1 MIKIYDTL
9 QGKKTELVP
18 IEDGIVKMYVCG
30 PTVYNL
36 IHFGNARPAITFDSF
51 RRYLEYRG
59 YNVILVQNFT
69 DVDDKI
75 INKSNEFK
83 VSPEEISERY
93 INEYWKDSASIG
105 IRPANFYPKTT
116 DYLKKIINFIENL
129 MEKGHAY
136 ESEGD
141 VYFKVSSFDNYGE
154 LSHRKTEDMIA
165 GARISPGEKKKSPE
179 DFALWKLAKKGEP
192 FWESPWGKGRPG
204 WHIECSV
211 MSTEILGDSFDIHA
225 GGSDLIFPH
234 HENEKAQ
241 SECKTGSIFSK
252 YWMHNGMLQ
261 FSGEK
266 MSKSVGN
273 FITIKEAVQKYGKDA
288 SRLFLFSKHYRSPID
303 YSEKILAD
311 TKKGVDRARKIL
323 DNFKNTLAGEREFP
337 LRDEWANKIIEEFKS
352 VLDDDFNTPKAISII
367 FKLIREIE
375 NNDIKKSAL
384 AYDLIVNEFGPILG
398 IFDSNTIEKDFK
410 PDSIIQALLDIRK
423 EYKDQKKY
431 KEADKIRDLLNSSG
445 IQIMDSPE
453 GTTFSY

>member
-9 QGKKTELVP
+9 QGKKVDLIP
-18 IEDGIVKMYVCG
+18 IEKNIVKMYVCG

-36 IHFGNARPAITFDSF
+36 VHFGNARPAITFDSF

-59 YNVILVQNFT
+59 FNVILVQNFT

-75 INKSNEFK
+75 INKANELK
-83 VSPEEISERY
+83 VSQREISERY

-116 DYLKKIINFIENL
+116 DYLKKIVVFIEKL
-129 MEKGHAY
+129 IESGHAY

-154 LSHRKTEDMIA
+154 LSHRKIEDMIA
-165 GARISPGEKKKSPE
+165 GARIAPGEKKKSPE
-179 DFALWKLAKKGEP
+179 DFTLWKAAKEGEP
-192 FWESPWGKGRPG
+192 YWESPWGNGRPG

-241 SECKTGSIFSK
+241 SECKTGSTFSK

-266 MSKSVGN
+266 MSKSIGN

-303 YSEKILAD
+303 YSEDILAE

-323 DNFKNTLAGEREFP
+323 DNFKNGMSKEEEF
-337 LRDEWANKIIEEFKS
+337 LVRDEWANSQIDEFKKS
-352 VLDDDFNTPKAISII
+352 LDDDFNTPKAVSII
-367 FKLIREIE
+367 FKLIKEIE
-375 NNDIKKSAL
+375 KEDRKRAL
-384 AYDLIVNEFGPILG
+384 LAHDLIVNEFGPVLG
-398 IFDSNTIEKDFK
+398 IFDAEIERNEFK
-410 PDSIIQALLDIRK
+410 PDSIINALLDIRK
-423 EYKDQKKY
+423 EYKKEKKY
-431 KEADKIRDLLNSSG
+431 KEADEIRDLLNNSG